1 MIEQVVRLRV
11 TVTVN
16 AGQLEAFKSIA
27 KDMVLGAEAEPGTL
41 GYEWFASADGSS
53 FTLLETYANAAAVE
67 AHFTGPI
74 VGELV
79 PKLAAHVTINGL
91 EFYGD
96 PGPKVTEMAAGFG
109 AVHFPYWAGM
119 KR

>member
-1 MIEQVVRLRV
+1 MNEQVVRLRV

-16 AGQLEAFKSIA
+16 EGQLEAFKSIA
-27 KDMVLGAEAEPGTL
+27 REMVAGAEMESGTL
-41 GYEWFASADGSS
+41 GYEWFSDPSEKS
-53 FTLLETYANAAAVE
+53 FTLLETYENVAAVE
-67 AHFTGPI
+67 AHFMGSV

-79 PKLAAHVTINGL
+79 PKLAAHVTITGL

-109 AVHFPYWAGM
+109 AVHFPYWNGM
-119 KR
+119 NR

>member
-1 MIEQVVRLRV
+1 MVEQVVRLRV
-11 TVTVN
+11 TLTVN
-16 AGQLEAFKSIA
+16 AGKLDAFKSIA
-27 KDMVLGAEAEPGTL
+27 KEMVAGAESESGTL
-41 GYEWFASADGSS
+41 GYEWFSSADGNS
-53 FTLLETYANAAAVE
+53 FTLLETYKDAAAVE
-67 AHFTGPI
+67 AHFMGPV

-79 PKLAAHVTINGL
+79 PRLAAHVAITGL

-119 KR
+119 NR